1 VTPGPTNPFGGPGR
15 GAAPPRPGTEPPRQ
29 AALWS
34 EPAPTPPPAAPLFK
48 PDDRF
53 GQIAVDLTAEGTDK
67 LFTYLIPLALAPKL
81 FPGQWVRVPFGP
93 RYLAGLYLGEVS
105 QPPEGVKLKPIS
117 GLLPELP
124 PVPARLIEL
133 ARWTA
138 DRYLSTFPAALRLLV
153 PAEAR
158 KEQVRT
164 QRVLRLILKGTP
176 VEALATAEAIE
187 RRAPKQALV
196 LRLIA
201 EAGGQLPQPELLK
214 MAGDG
219 LHPAI
224 RSLLQKGLLDST
236 LEDRRRDPFGG
247 EKVEQEDP
255 PELTREQIAA
265 LSAVQQELTAP
276 VGFRQPILL
285 HGVTGAGKT
294 ELYLR
299 SIALVAEKGKQA
311 ICLVPEIAL
320 TPQMIHRFRARF
332 GKAVAVLHSALSAG
346 ERFDEWQ
353 RIRRGEVS
361 IVVGARSA
369 VFAPFENVGLI
380 IIDEEHESSYKQESP
395 APAYHAREVAIERAR
410 LDDALLILG
419 SATPA
424 LESYQLASSG
434 HYRLVE
440 MTMRID
446 DRPLPPVT
454 LIDMRE
460 ELRAGNRSIFSE
472 GLHAA
477 LERCI
482 QAGNQAMLFLNRRG
496 YNTFILCRDCGEAIQ
511 CPNCAVAMT
520 YHLGDRHLTCHYCDH
535 AAPLPTTCPNCISKR
550 IKPMGA
556 GTERVEEELKAL
568 YPHLRIARMD
578 VDTTRRKGAHAQ
590 ILGAFGR
597 REVDVLIG
605 TQMIA
610 KGLDFPD
617 VTLVGIILADTTL
630 NLPDF
635 RAKERTFQLITQMAG
650 RAGRGTK
657 LGEVMVQTYQP
668 ESTALQAAQHHDFI
682 SFFEEEIETRQQM
695 GYPPFTHL
703 VRLLVTGDTEA
714 ETQGAT
720 QALANLLQ
728 AGGVTGRI
736 LPPSAAPLVK
746 IKNRYRYHLILYG
759 SDVAKLTT
767 EIRAAFAK
775 GRWTRPKSVNLT
787 VDVDPLSIL

>member
-1 VTPGPTNPFGGPGR
+1 LT
-15 GAAPPRPGTEPPRQ
+15 
-29 AALWS
+29 S
-34 EPAPTPPPAAPLFK
+34 E
-48 PDDRF
+48 RY
-53 GQIAVDLTAEGTDK
+53 GQVAVDLTAEGTDK
-67 LFTYLIPLALAPKL
+67 LFTYLIPPALAGSL
-81 FPGQWVRVPFGP
+81 APGQWVRVPFGP
-93 RYLAGLYLGEVS
+93 RYLAGLFLGEVAE
-105 QPPEGVKLKPIS
+105 PPRDVKLKPIS

-124 PVPARLIEL
+124 PIPPRLITL

-158 KEQVRT
+158 REQVRT
-164 QRVLRLILKGTP
+164 QRVIRLILKLSP
-176 VEALATAEAIE
+176 EEALQTAAQVEK
-187 RRAPKQALV
+187 RAPKQAAV
-196 LRLIA
+196 LRLLV
-201 EAGGQLPQPELLK
+201 EAGGEMTQPQLVAK
-214 MAGDG
+214 GGDG
-219 LHPAI
+219 LREPVRVA
-224 RSLLQKGLLDST
+224 LQKGWIEST
-236 LEDRRRDPFGG
+236 FETRRRDPFAGT
-247 EKVEQEDP
+247 KVEQETP
-255 PELTREQIAA
+255 PVLTPEQRQA
-265 LSAVQQELTAP
+265 LEAIQQELIAP
-276 VGFRQPILL
+276 AGFRQPILL

-299 SIALVAEKGKQA
+299 AIALVADQGKQA

-320 TPQMIHRFRARF
+320 TPQMIARFRARF

-353 RIRRGEVS
+353 RIRRGEVK

-369 VFAPFENVGLI
+369 IFAPFENVGLI

-424 LESYQLASSG
+424 IESYQLARTG

-440 MTMRID
+440 MTQRID

-472 GLHAA
+472 GMQAA

-482 QAGNQAMLFLNRRG
+482 RAGNQAMLFLNRRG
-496 YNTFILCRDCGEAIQ
+496 YHTFILCRDCGESVQ

-520 YHLGDRHLTCHYCDH
+520 YHMGESRLACHYCDH
-535 AAPLPTTCPNCISKR
+535 TAQLPTTCPNCLSKR

-556 GTERVEEELKAL
+556 GTERVEEELKRL
-568 YPHLRIARMD
+568 YPHLRVARMD

-597 REVDVLIG
+597 REVDVLVG

-635 RAKERTFQLITQMAG
+635 RARERTFQLITQMAG
-650 RAGRGTK
+650 RAGRGK
-657 LGEVMVQTYQP
+657 KPGEVLVQTYQP
-668 ESTALQAAQHHDFI
+668 EASVLQAAQHHDYLT
-682 SFFEEEIETRQQM
+682 FFEEEIRVREEM
-695 GYPPFTHL
+695 GYPPFSHL
-703 VRLLVTGDTEA
+703 VRLLVTGETEA
-714 ETQGAT
+714 ETQAAV
-720 QALANLLQ
+720 QSLAHLLQ
-728 AGGVTGRI
+728 AGGITGRM
-736 LPPSAAPLVK
+736 LPPSPAPLVK
-746 IKNRYRYHLILYG
+746 IKNRFRYHLILYG
-759 SDVAKLTT
+759 SDVGRMAQ

-775 GRWTRPKSVNLT
+775 GRWQRPKSVNLT

>member
-1 VTPGPTNPFGGPGR
+1 VSPGR
-15 GAAPPRPGTEPPRQ
+15 PDQPRQSALWADPEPDPTPAPP
-29 AALWS
+29 LY
-34 EPAPTPPPAAPLFK
+34 K

-53 GQIAVDLTAEGTDK
+53 GQVAVDLTAEGTDR
-67 LFTYLIPLALAPKL
+67 LFTYLIPPALAPKL
-81 FPGQWVRVPFGP
+81 VPGQWVRVPFGP
-93 RYLAGLYLGEVS
+93 RFLAGLYLGQVP
-105 QPPEGVKLKPIS
+105 QPPAGVKLKPIS
-117 GLLPELP
+117 AILPELP
-124 PVPARLIEL
+124 PVPPRLIEL

-138 DRYLSTFPAALRLLV
+138 DRFLSTFPAALRLLV

-158 KEQVRT
+158 REQVRT
-164 QRVLRLILKGTP
+164 QRVLRLLLKTTP
-176 VEALATAEAIE
+176 ADALSQAAALE
-187 RRAPKQALV
+187 RRAPKQALA
-196 LRLIA
+196 LRLLA
-201 EAGGQLPQPELLK
+201 EAGGELTQPELV
-214 MAGDG
+214 ARGVDQ
-219 LHPAI
+219 PVI
-224 RSLLQKGLLDST
+224 RTMLQKGILDST
-236 LEDRRRDPFGG
+236 LEERRRDPFAGA
-247 EKVEQEDP
+247 KVEKERP
-255 PELTREQIAA
+255 PALTREQELA
-265 LSAVQQELTAP
+265 LSAVQQELNAP

-299 SIALVAEKGKQA
+299 SIALVAEQGKQA

-332 GKAVAVLHSALSAG
+332 GGAVAVLHSALSAG
-346 ERFDEWQ
+346 EKFDEWQ

-369 VFAPFENVGLI
+369 IFAPFENVGLI

-395 APAYHAREVAIERAR
+395 APAYHARDVAIERAR

-424 LESYQLASSG
+424 LESYQLAATG

-440 MTMRID
+440 MTTRID

-460 ELRAGNRSIFSE
+460 ELRAGNRSIFAE
-472 GLHAA
+472 GLQAA

-482 QAGNQAMLFLNRRG
+482 RAGNQAMLFLNRRG
-496 YNTFILCRDCGEAIQ
+496 YNTFILCRDCGEAVQ

-520 YHLGDRHLTCHYCDH
+520 YHLGDKHLACHYCDH
-535 AAPLPTTCPNCISKR
+535 TAPLPTICPNCLSKR

-556 GTERVEEELKAL
+556 GTERVEEELKRL

-635 RAKERTFQLITQMAG
+635 RAAERTFQLITQMAG

-657 LGEVMVQTYQP
+657 RGEVLVQTYQP
-668 ESTALQAAQHHDFI
+668 EAPALQAAQHHDYLT
-682 SFFEEEIETRQQM
+682 FFEGEIESRRQM
-695 GYPPFTHL
+695 GYPPFAHL
-703 VRLLVTGDTEA
+703 IRLLVTGDSEGETAEA
-714 ETQGAT
+714 AVN
-720 QALANLLQ
+720 LAAFLKR
-728 AGGVTGRI
+728 GGFTGQV
-736 LPPSAAPLVK
+736 LGPGPAPLAK
-746 IKNRYRYHLILYG
+746 IKNRYRHHLILKG
-759 SDVAKLTT
+759 PDVAQMTAQ
-767 EIRAAFAK
+767 IRTAFASGK
-775 GRWTRPKSVNLT
+775 WSRAKSVNLT